1 MLLVAV
7 GAFGGLAVEAA
18 QLLAAQGIGVTVVDP
33 RWALPVPAEIV
44 AMAADH
50 QLVVTVEDGGRSG
63 GVGAAVTDRLA
74 GTGIPVQGAGHCRRN
89 SWSPGARAELLADLG
104 LTAKTVARGITE
116 QIARQTPDPGSGQ
129 RASPL
134 AGGRDPAADG

>member
-1 MLLVAV
+1 MAGPVAS
-7 GAFGGLAVEAA
+7 GPRSP
-18 QLLAAQGIGVTVVDP
+18 IGWPGPVIPVRVL
-33 RWALPVPAEIV
+33 ALPQKFLE
-44 AMAADH
+44 
-50 QLVVTVEDGGRSG
+50 
-63 GVGAAVTDRLA
+63 
-74 GTGIPVQGAGHCRRN
+74 
-89 SWSPGARAELLADLG
+89 PGARADLLADLG